1 MSGVD
6 YSQYPDTR
14 GLDFYELDPNLQ
26 ALLKRYLLPEVLERG
41 QEVLHAMGRLVGG
54 PVDERAQFTDREWP
68 PKLVHYDRQG
78 QVIDQVVYNPGYLET
93 VRDVY
98 GLGIVGLNYRDFA
111 AGRRAPY
118 LLTFALGY
126 LVSQAE
132 AGFYCPVTLTGACA
146 PVIHKYASPELKAK
160 YLPHLIS
167 MGDVPLQQG
176 ATWVTEIQGGSD
188 VGANQTIARLE
199 DGVWR
204 LYGEKWFASNADAD
218 ICLVTARPEGAPGGT
233 KGLGLYVLPRR
244 LPGGSLNNYRI
255 KRLKDKL
262 GTRGLPTGEVAL
274 EGAQADLL
282 AEPPQGFKYMMEA
295 LGYSRLPVLAS
306 GPGCNA
312 IASIGIM
319 RRAFLEAVVYASRR
333 EAFGQPI
340 WRYPMVQPVLAGG
353 PGDTLVH
360 MLVDLEA
367 TSALVF
373 LTAAVFDQVEWE
385 GREDR
390 RPWLRLLTALAKY
403 RSGEVAIPTA
413 SRAIEVLGG
422 NGYVEEYVT
431 ARLYRDAQVLPVWE
445 GPANI
450 QGLEVLR
457 VLGPKYRAHE
467 PFFEQVDRTLD
478 GLEDPL
484 TCRLAVVV
492 QRERQGLGQA
502 MAHLASNPD
511 DALFHARHLADY
523 MADVLEATLLLD
535 EADQDLQAGD
545 GRKLVVAKLFIDR
558 VFGSP
563 PRRGI
568 DSGDRTVTWFF
579 DDLVAYRPI
588 PRSLVERELPL

>member
-1 MSGVD
+1 MTNID

-14 GLDFYELDPNLQ
+14 GLDFYQLDPNLQ
-26 ALLKRYLLPEVLERG
+26 ALLRAYLPPEVFEKG

-54 PVDERAQFTDREWP
+54 PVDARAQFTDREWP

-78 QVIDQVVYNPGYLET
+78 QVIDRIIYNPGYLET

-126 LVSQAE
+126 LVSQADP
-132 AGFYCPVTLTGACA
+132 GFYCPVTLTGACA
-146 PVIHKYASPELKAK
+146 LVINKYASPELKAK

-167 MGDVPLQQG
+167 MGDDDVPLQQG

-188 VGANQTIARLE
+188 VGANQTVARLE
-199 DGVWR
+199 DGAWR

-218 ICLVTARPEGAPGGT
+218 ICLVTARPEDAPGGT
-233 KGLGLYVLPRR
+233 KGLGLYIVPRR
-244 LPGGSLNNYRI
+244 LPDGSLNNYRI

-274 EGAQADLL
+274 EGARADLL
-282 AEPPQGFKYMMEA
+282 GSPPQGFKYMMEA
-295 LGYSRLPVLAS
+295 LGYSRL
-306 GPGCNA
+306 CNA
-312 IASIGIM
+312 IASVGIM

-340 WRYPMVQPVLAGG
+340 WRYPMVQ
-353 PGDTLVH
+353 DTLVR

-373 LTAAVFDQVEWE
+373 LTAAVFDEVEWE

-390 RPWLRLLTALAKY
+390 RPWLRLLTALSKY
-403 RSGEVAIPTA
+403 RSGELAIPTA

-467 PFFEQVDRTLD
+467 PFFEHVNRTLE

-484 TCRLAVVV
+484 ACRLAAVV
-492 QRERQGLGQA
+492 QRERQGLQQA
-502 MAHLASNPD
+502 MAHLAANPD

-535 EADQDLQAGD
+535 EADQALQAGD
-545 GRKLVVAKLFIDR
+545 ARKLVVAKLFIDHA
-558 VFGSP
+558 FGLP

-568 DSGDRTVTWFF
+568 DSGDRTVTRFF

-588 PRSLVERELPL
+588 RRSLVERELSL

>member
-1 MSGVD
+1 MHGID
-6 YSQYPDTR
+6 YTQYPDTR

-26 ALLKRYLLPEVLERG
+26 ALLRQYLPPEVMEKAQG
-41 QEVLHAMGRLVGG
+41 VLHEMGRLVGG
-54 PVDERAQFTDREWP
+54 PVDARAQFTDREWP

-98 GLGIVGLNYRDFA
+98 GLGIVGLNYRAFIQ
-111 AGRRAPY
+111 GHRAPY

-132 AGFYCPVTLTGACA
+132 PGFYCPVTLTGACA
-146 PVIHKYASPELKAK
+146 LVVNKYAPPELKAR

-188 VGANQTIARLE
+188 VGANQTVARLE

-218 ICLVTARPEGAPGGT
+218 IALVTARPEGAPGGT
-233 KGLGLYVLPRR
+233 KGLGLYVVPRR
-244 LPGGSLNNYRI
+244 LPDGRLNGYRI

-262 GTRGLPTGEVAL
+262 GTRCLPTGEVQL

-282 AEPPQGFKYMMEA
+282 AGPPEGFKHMMEA
-295 LGYSRLPVLAS
+295 LGYSRL
-306 GPGCNA
+306 CNA
-312 IASIGIM
+312 IASVGIM

-333 EAFGQPI
+333 QAFGHAI
-340 WRYPMVQPVLAGG
+340 WRYPMVQ
-353 PGDTLVH
+353 DTLVR

-367 TSALVF
+367 TAALVF
-373 LTAAVFDQVEWE
+373 AAAAAFDEVEWE

-403 RSGEVAIPTA
+403 RSGELAIPTA
-413 SRAIEVLGG
+413 SRAIEILGG

-467 PFFEQVDRTLD
+467 PFFEWVDRALD

-484 TCRLAVVV
+484 ACRLAVVV
-492 QRERQGLGQA
+492 QRERQGLEKA
-502 MAHLASNPD
+502 MAHLAGHPD

-523 MADVLEATLLLD
+523 MADVLEAALLLN
-535 EADQDLQAGD
+535 EADQGLQAGD
-545 GRKLVVAKLFIDR
+545 GRKLVIAKLFIDHA
-558 VFGSP
+558 FGSP

-568 DSGDRTVTWFF
+568 DGGDRTVTRFF
-579 DDLVAYRPI
+579 DDLVTYRPI
-588 PRSLVERELPL
+588 RRPLVERELPL